1 MKKLSVML
9 FAMLVVAGCSASSED
24 STGDNAPAVEQN
36 GTEVKHNWPCTTI
49 GGACAAES
57 TCQNVYAKGKIE
69 CGQQI
74 CCLD

>member
-1 MKKLSVML
+1 MKKLTCML
-9 FAMLVVAGCSASSED
+9 FAVLALAACSASPED
-24 STGDNAPAVEQN
+24 STGENAPGVEQT

-57 TCQNVYAKGKIE
+57 TCQNVYKAGKIE
-69 CGQQI
+69 CGSDI